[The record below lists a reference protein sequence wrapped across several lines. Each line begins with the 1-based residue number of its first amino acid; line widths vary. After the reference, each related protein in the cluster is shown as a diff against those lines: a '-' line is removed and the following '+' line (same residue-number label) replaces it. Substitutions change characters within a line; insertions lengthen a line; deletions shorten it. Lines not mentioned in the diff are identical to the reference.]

1 MLSQLNKCIPQ
12 MGKRKFSSPEQ
23 SLDTD
28 SGSDFCASDD
38 QFDVPCN
45 SKTRKKSTS
54 RPSKKRTR
62 HDGANDVS
70 GALPIYSSHAKSIH
84 VMDAADVSS
93 IRTALVQWYE
103 TVHLLREMPWRKQ
116 HNPTLDHEQRAQRA
130 YEVKICSAAI
140 LGSFTKPIYFVAGVD
155 I

>member
-1 MLSQLNKCIPQ
+1 

-28 SGSDFCASDD
+28 SGSDFSASDD